1 MAYASSAS
9 DLGPYS
15 GAGLQQLAGE
25 MEYLVQRLLMAEQS
39 IFTREAGRYGLTI
52 PQFVT
57 LSAIDRFGD
66 GCERMGVIARE
77 ARQCSAT
84 MTGIIDRLE
93 HMGLVQR
100 RDDSSDRRSKL
111 VELTDD
117 GRSRLEDVR
126 LARRQRLERIL
137 RDIPAESRDQV
148 HQVLEQYASLIENSL
163 EPS

>member
-1 MAYASSAS
+1 MDYSGSAGNV
-9 DLGPYS
+9 GPY
-15 GAGLQQLAGE
+15 ANAELQQLAGE
-25 MEYLVQRLLMAEQS
+25 MGHLVQRLFMAEQS
-39 IFTREAGRYGLTI
+39 VFTREAGRYGLTL

-57 LSAIDRFGD
+57 LSTIERFGD

-77 ARQCSAT
+77 ARQCSAS

-111 VELTDD
+111 VQLTDD
-117 GRSRLEDVR
+117 GRFRLEDVR

-137 RDIPAESRDQV
+137 RDMPPESRDQV
-148 HQVLEQYASLIENSL
+148 CHVLERCASLIENSL
-163 EPS
+163 ES